1 MLSFENVRFSYGGKN
16 ALSGLSLSLV
26 KGELLTLLGPSGCGK
41 TTTLKIAGGFLT
53 PDSGRVSIGG
63 EDVTSVPPEKR
74 PTATVFQ
81 SHALFPHMN
90 AAENVAYGLAVRRVP
105 RKKRMEKAA
114 EMLGRV
120 GLSGYEDSRV
130 QELSG
135 GQQQRVALARA
146 LILEP
151 QVLLLDEPLSSLD
164 ARLRVK
170 MRSEIRSLQQSFGI
184 TALYVTH
191 DQEEALSIS
200 DRVAVMDGG
209 RLVQVGTPEQVYFE
223 PACEFAADFIGNAFP
238 VALNGK
244 RVLLRPDQVRVS
256 ADGPLSGTLMSRS
269 FLGAEVN
276 WIVQWNGQK
285 LRVSMPSAAEP
296 RSEPGQTV
304 YFSLPGQL

>member
-105 RKKRMEKAA
+105 RKERMEKAA

-135 GQQQRVALARA
+135 GQQQRV
-146 LILEP
+146 
-151 QVLLLDEPLSSLD
+151 SLD